1 MICFGLFRASRNLEI
16 KNSDSLEEWK
26 KWDDVL
32 KGMKIERAEMICFGL
47 FRASRDLEIKNSDS
61 LEKWK
66 RWDGVLACVKVHTLD
81 RTPFPSFGILF
92 RFKRSL
98 FFFPGADYRRY
109 VIDYY
114 L

>member
-1 MICFGLFRASRNLEI
+1 MNIQTS
-16 KNSDSLEEWK
+16 NSVHGWVSWN
-26 KWDDVL
+26 DVL
-32 KGMKIERAEMICFGL
+32 EGVKIERAEMICFGL
-47 FRASRDLEIKNSDS
+47 FCASRDLEIKNSDS